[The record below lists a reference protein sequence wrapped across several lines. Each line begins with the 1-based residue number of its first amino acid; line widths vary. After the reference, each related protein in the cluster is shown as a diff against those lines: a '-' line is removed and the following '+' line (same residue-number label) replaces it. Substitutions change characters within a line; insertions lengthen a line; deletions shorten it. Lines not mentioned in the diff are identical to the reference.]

1 MSMQCLS
8 WLDRSE
14 TGAVFICECGWRGLK
29 AECVVCWTL
38 QLMQYTALMGTLSS
52 LSELY

>member
-1 MSMQCLS
+1 MQCLS

-14 TGAVFICECGWRGLK
+14 TVRLEK

-38 QLMQYTALMGTLSS
+38 QLMQYTALMGTLSFLNLNHIS
-52 LSELY
+52 GFME